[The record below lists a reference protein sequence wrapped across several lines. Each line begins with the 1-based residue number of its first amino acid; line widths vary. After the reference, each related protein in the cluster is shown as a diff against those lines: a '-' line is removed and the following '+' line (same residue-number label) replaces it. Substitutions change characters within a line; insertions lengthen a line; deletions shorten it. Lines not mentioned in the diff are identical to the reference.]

1 MLSLLTEAIAKLV
14 YEIVVEIFKDDF
26 DAPTED
32 EIRAIVKSK
41 LLKEAELE
49 EEFEKVLKEGK

>member
-1 MLSLLTEAIAKLV
+1 MLSLLAEAIAKLV

-32 EIRAIVKSK
+32 EIKAIVKSK